1 MGYPLTICSTQT
13 HNVKIFGP
21 GGLKRFFST
30 SQYFCRSH
38 NFKLPW
44 DPWAKPYQ
52 KKKSTTR
59 CSPQNLFTG
68 SNINGLTE
76 FTVLLSICPGELGLV
91 HQWWVSGF
99 SGDPAIHCSLAS
111 RHVFWDVL
119 GILQGERGP
128 HGRGYSWALIE
139 AFKFPPKSFIFNL
152 GSFERMWKM
161 VGNGAC
167 SSRIWNI
174 NLLVFPNV
182 WLLFQENATNI
193 PWTGVK
199 MDMLWH

>member
-1 MGYPLTICSTQT
+1 LVQGVSS
-13 HNVKIFGP
+13 G
-21 GGLKRFFST
+21 FSAQANISAVHTT
-30 SQYFCRSH
+30 SNSLGILGQNRT
-38 NFKLPW
+38 
-44 DPWAKPYQ
+44 

-128 HGRGYSWALIE
+128 HGRGYS
-139 AFKFPPKSFIFNL
+139 
-152 GSFERMWKM
+152 
-161 VGNGAC
+161 
-167 SSRIWNI
+167 
-174 NLLVFPNV
+174 
-182 WLLFQENATNI
+182 
-193 PWTGVK
+193 
-199 MDMLWH
+199 